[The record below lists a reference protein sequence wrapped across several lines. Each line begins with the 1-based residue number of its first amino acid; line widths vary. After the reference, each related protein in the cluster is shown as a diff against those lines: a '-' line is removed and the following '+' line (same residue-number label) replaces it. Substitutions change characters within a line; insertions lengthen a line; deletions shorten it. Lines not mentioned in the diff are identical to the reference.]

1 MNLNIGKVYSFNT
14 KSPVF
19 LGASIERAKLK
30 SIVDAD
36 TARRFAPIDQLHAQI
51 YPTLPTGTPNDV
63 NASTYYIFEGMNKST
78 IVFSENWI
86 VESSIE
92 VIEHIEIVVTVPRAS
107 LSDIQKVRTALSAAN
122 IKDFAIT
129 TR

>member
-30 SIVDAD
+30 SIVDTD

-78 IVFSENWI
+78 IVFSEDWI

>member
-78 IVFSENWI
+78 IVFSEDWI

-92 VIEHIEIVVTVPRAS
+92 VIEHIEIVVTIPRAS

>member
-78 IVFSENWI
+78 VVMSEDWI

-92 VIEHIEIVVTVPRAS
+92 IIEHVEITVMIPRAS

>member
-1 MNLNIGKVYSFNT
+1 MYSFNT

-30 SIVDAD
+30 SIVDTD

-78 IVFSENWI
+78 IVFSEDWI

-122 IKDFAIT
+122 IKDFAIA

>member
-1 MNLNIGKVYSFNT
+1 MYSFNT

-78 IVFSENWI
+78 IVFSEDWI

>member
-1 MNLNIGKVYSFNT
+1 LNLIIGKVYSFNT

-78 IVFSENWI
+78 IVFSEDWI